1 MCLETNL
8 PGSYL
13 WWWLLYCRSSMHL
26 NKKIVFCISI
36 NHGCSLTHY
45 SSFSDVLVMESLLF
59 FNIFIIG
66 LYYLFYLNSNIR
78 RRAFKITVAKTKSVG

>member
-1 MCLETNL
+1 
-8 PGSYL
+8 
-13 WWWLLYCRSSMHL
+13 
-26 NKKIVFCISI
+26 
-36 NHGCSLTHY
+36 
-45 SSFSDVLVMESLLF
+45 MESLLF